1 MENADVFKKIDSYTL
16 ATELRELN
24 LYPFFHELRSR
35 QDTVVNME
43 GQELIMIG
51 SNNYMGLTYNDDV
64 IKAGIAALK
73 KYGSG
78 CSGSRFLNGTLD
90 LHKKLE
96 RELADF
102 VGKEDCITF
111 GTGFQTNLGI
121 IAGITGRTDII
132 FSDRENHAS
141 IYDGCKLSYATT
153 QRYNH
158 NDMEQLEQLLNA
170 APKDK
175 GKLIVTDGV
184 FSMSGDICKLPEIV
198 RLAKKYGARV
208 MVDDAHGFGVLGK
221 YGRGTADHFGLTS
234 EVDIIMG
241 TFSKSLASSGGFC
254 TASKRVVDYLRHC
267 SRPYMFCASLTPA
280 NVACAR
286 KALDIIRKD
295 DTRTK
300 NLLKL
305 TKYFRDGLKK
315 RGIKHYEGTTPI
327 IPIFT
332 YENIRTLTICKKL
345 FENGVYVNPVLPPAT
360 AENECLI
367 RISLM
372 ATHTKELLDKALDTI
387 QRVLKETT

>member
-158 NDMEQLEQLLNA
+158 NDMEQLEQLLKD

-198 RLAKKYGARV
+198 ALAKKYGARV